1 MNGKTKTQVVISPEQ
16 LSDSQER
23 VTSPNLYKY
32 VWGLCAIVG
41 LFLISFGTAYVRV
54 AQSEKFDRQ
63 PFKSITH
70 SENQKDNLTYPEKK

>member
-1 MNGKTKTQVVISPEQ
+1 MSGKIKTKVVISPEQ
-16 LSDSQER
+16 LSDSNR
-23 VTSPNLYKY
+23 VTPLKLYKY
-32 VWGLCAIVG
+32 VWGLCAILG